1 MGILEAATQRMKM
14 EEARYE
20 EQIAAL
26 KAENER
32 QASDIAEFMRR
43 LGPRW
48 FLDQN
53 WFPESVET
61 SDGL

>member
-32 QASDIAEFMRR
+32 LKKALSEQIDRDISGIFPAERA
-43 LGPRW
+43 
-48 FLDQN
+48 LD
-53 WFPESVET
+53 
-61 SDGL
+61 GG